1 MGGGRGRGEKW
12 EGKDGIQGG
21 EEDILN
27 NASYQRSKSIWVK
40 FGVEME
46 DGGGDS
52 GGVKR

>member
-1 MGGGRGRGEKW
+1 MGGGRGEGEKW

-27 NASYQRSKSIWVK
+27 NASYQRSKSIWAK

-46 DGGGDS
+46 DGGDS
-52 GGVKR
+52 DGVKR